1 MSHRKAP
8 PVRHDAPGMRGE
20 RARTEEGT
28 LRQKRGDTQAKT
40 IEELYHVD
48 LGVRGDKQL
57 KNVLRDEG
65 VASLNDLIEKKRGE

>member
-1 MSHRKAP
+1 
-8 PVRHDAPGMRGE
+8 MRGQ

-48 LGVRGDKQL
+48 LDVRGDKQL
-57 KNVLRDEG
+57 KNILHDEG